1 MVDRDVDAKVV
12 TELERLQLDRR
23 RLLAG
28 VGAMTLLGPV
38 AMGASA
44 QSASHAMTAGT
55 AAGDHAA
62 HAGHSGPV
70 REVAM
75 LMYPEFFAQDLVG
88 PYTVLASLPNTRV
101 HLIARTMDPII
112 ATPAAFPI
120 LPSGTFADCPR
131 DLDVFLVPGGAFS
144 TVNAMKDQETMEF
157 IRDRG
162 QRARFLTSVCTG
174 SVMLGA
180 AGLLDGYKATSH
192 WVTHDLLSRFGA
204 KPTQGRVVVDRNRIT
219 GGGVTAGI
227 DFGLKVAS
235 ILDDEFTAQL
245 VQLAIEYDPEPPFD
259 SGSPARA
266 PANVRA
272 AAEKNY
278 ASFRAAMVE
287 VVDQLAQRRKS

>member
-1 MVDRDVDAKVV
+1 MVDRYTDGPGG

-23 RLLAG
+23 ALLTR
-28 VGAMTLLGPV
+28 VGAMALLGPA
-38 AMGASA
+38 AMSASA
-44 QSASHAMTAGT
+44 QSTSKAKAAAHDEHAGHAM
-55 AAGDHAA
+55 
-62 HAGHSGPV
+62 HSGPV

-101 HLIARTMDPII
+101 HLISRTKDPII

-144 TVNAMKDQETMEF
+144 TVNAMKNEETIEF

-162 QRARFLTSVCTG
+162 QRAKFLTSVCTG
-174 SVMLGA
+174 SLMLGA
-180 AGLLDGYKATSH
+180 AGLLEGYKATSH
-192 WVTHDLLSRFGA
+192 WVTHDLLSKFGA
-204 KPTQGRVVVDRNRIT
+204 IPTHGRVVVDRNRIT

-235 ILDDEFTAQL
+235 ILEDDFTAQQI
-245 VQLAIEYDPEPPFD
+245 QLAIEYDPEPPFD

-266 PANVRA
+266 PAKVRA

-278 ASFRAAMVE
+278 SAFRAAMVE
-287 VVDQLAQRRKS
+287 VVDQLAPRRKS

>member
-1 MVDRDVDAKVV
+1 MVDRYADSQSG
-12 TELERLQLDRR
+12 TQLERLQLDRR
-23 RLLAG
+23 TLLTR
-28 VGAMTLLGPV
+28 VGAMALLGPT
-38 AMGASA
+38 ALSAGA
-44 QSASHAMTAGT
+44 QNTNRTT
-55 AAGDHAA
+55 AAAHDEHAA
-62 HAGHSGPV
+62 HAAHSGPV

-101 HLIARTMDPII
+101 HLIARTKDPII

-131 DLDVFLVPGGAFS
+131 DLDVLLVPGGAFS
-144 TVNAMKDQETMEF
+144 TVNAMKNEETIEF

-162 QRARFLTSVCTG
+162 QRAKFLTSVCTG
-174 SVMLGA
+174 SLMLGA
-180 AGLLDGYKATSH
+180 AGLLQGYKATSH
-192 WVTHDLLSRFGA
+192 WVTHDLLSKFGA
-204 KPTQGRVVVDRNRIT
+204 TPTHGRVVVDRNRIT

-235 ILDDEFTAQL
+235 ILDGEFTAQL

-266 PANVRA
+266 PAKVKA
-272 AAEKNY
+272 TAEKNY

-287 VVDQLAQRRKS
+287 AVDQLAQRRKS

>member
-1 MVDRDVDAKVV
+1 MVDADTKLA
-12 TELERLQLDRR
+12 TELQRLLDRR
-23 RLLAG
+23 KLLAG

-38 AMGASA
+38 AMSASG
-44 QSASHAMTAGT
+44 QSASNAKT
-55 AAGDHAA
+55 AATAASDA
-62 HAGHSGPV
+62 HATHSGPV

-88 PYTVLASLPNTRV
+88 PYTVLASLHNTRV
-101 HLIARTMDPII
+101 HLISRTMDPII
-112 ATPAAFPI
+112 ATPGAFPI

-131 DLDVFLVPGGAFS
+131 DLDVLVVPGGAFS
-144 TVNAMKDQETMEF
+144 TVKAMRNEETIEF

-162 QRARFLTSVCTG
+162 QRAKFLTSVCTG
-174 SVMLGA
+174 SLMLGA

-192 WVTHDLLSRFGA
+192 WVTHDLLAKFGA
-204 KPTQGRVVVDRNRIT
+204 TPTQGRVVVDRNRIT

-227 DFGLKVAS
+227 DFGLTVAS
-235 ILDDEFTAQL
+235 ILDGEFTAQL

-278 ASFRAAMVE
+278 SAFRAAMIE
-287 VVDQLAQRRKS
+287 VVDQLAPRRKS